1 MFVRCFYPT
10 FTSDSEWEQILGYG
24 FDFPNGSNGMPGR
37 VGKSRGR
44 SLHGLMQSSQMMLR
58 KWDIHPNFP
67 EFLVLSTT
75 RPRFSIIFH
84 HFPSFSIIF
93 HHFPQEISR
102 CTGNA
107 RESWGDGWHYSA
119 DRGCDQASQSDA
131 RHHRR
136 LQVVCWT
143 SVGEERVW
151 DIMICYYDMICI

>member
-58 KWDIHPNFP
+58 KWDIHPNFS
-67 EFLVLSTT
+67 EFLVFSTT

-84 HFPSFSIIF
+84 HFPSFS
-93 HHFPQEISR
+93 P
-102 CTGNA
+102 GNIQMHWKCEGKLRRWVA
-107 RESWGDGWHYSA
+107 LLCWPWMRPSFTKWCSA
-119 DRGCDQASQSDA
+119 PPAVAGRVLDIRWRGTCM
-131 RHHRR
+131 R
-136 LQVVCWT
+136 
-143 SVGEERVW
+143 
-151 DIMICYYDMICI
+151 